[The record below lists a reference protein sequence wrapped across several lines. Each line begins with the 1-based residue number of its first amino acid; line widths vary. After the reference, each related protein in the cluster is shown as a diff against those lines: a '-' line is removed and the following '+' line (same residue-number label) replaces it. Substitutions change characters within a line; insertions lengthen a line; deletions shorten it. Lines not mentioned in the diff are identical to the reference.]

1 MKSSL
6 LAGWAAGKS
15 MGHYPSSARLKA
27 GYGFEVTRNQ
37 LELLQRGLQ
46 VFHDF
51 LGNHGRGGQVFP
63 LP

>member
-1 MKSSL
+1 
-6 LAGWAAGKS
+6 

-46 VFHDF
+46 VFHNF
-51 LGNHGRGGQVFP
+51 LGNHSQGGQVCH